1 MDKETLT
8 EYGWIIVSLLLVVVM
23 LSFATPFGKMTMDKT
38 INAVDDI
45 VDRAIDEDTSSIDAP
60 ELSLENGILT
70 ITPVANA
77 TSYQICCGRTLLD
90 TITGTTLDL
99 KEYIDS
105 EGVYVIKVVA
115 ISGTG
120 ARSPV
125 ASIGYRVYDNEER

>member
-1 MDKETLT
+1 MDKETLS

-60 ELSLENGILT
+60 ELNIENGILT
-70 ITPVANA
+70 ITPVQNA
-77 TSYQICCGRTLLD
+77 TAYQVCCGKTPLD
-90 TITGTTLDL
+90 TITGTTIDL
-99 KEYIDS
+99 KEYIDTA
-105 EGVYVIKVVA
+105 GIYVIKVTA
-115 ISGTG
+115 IDATG

-125 ASIGYRVYDNEER
+125 ASIGYRVYDI